1 MANVTFDVYAV
12 AYECEWSI
20 YRLCMLFCSSDYQI
34 VNPNTEQCN
43 AMMMMTMQWIELI
56 SFHENTDNPCG

>member
-34 VNPNTEQCN
+34 VNPDTEQYDVFMKIN
-43 AMMMMTMQWIELI
+43 MQWIESI
-56 SFHENTDNPCG
+56 SFQREY